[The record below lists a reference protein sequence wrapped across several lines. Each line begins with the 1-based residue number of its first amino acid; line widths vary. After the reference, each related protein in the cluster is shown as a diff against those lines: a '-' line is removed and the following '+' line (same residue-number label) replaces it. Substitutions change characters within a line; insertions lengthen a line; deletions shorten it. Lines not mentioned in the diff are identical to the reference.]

1 MPHIQSPHRQ
11 PTKVQSQRF
20 DPSMRR
26 TQVARILLVE
36 DEPVTG
42 EVFARVLQQD
52 GFAVRA
58 VRDGMQAL
66 HALRDESQDLLVLDL
81 GLPTLSGIEVLRQL
95 RSGPKAAMPVVV
107 ISGASPR
114 SLSAGLE
121 LLQPG
126 LWLEKPVRPRELIAA
141 VHALRGD

>member
-1 MPHIQSPHRQ
+1 MPTI
-11 PTKVQSQRF
+11 PTPPLQSQKAKTHQV
-20 DPSMRR
+20 DPARLR
-26 TQVARILLVE
+26 TPTARILLVE

-42 EVFARVLQQD
+42 EVFARVLSQD
-52 GFAVRA
+52 GFAVHA
-58 VRDGMQAL
+58 VRDGIQAL
-66 HALRDESQDLLVLDL
+66 HALRDASQDLIVLDL

-95 RSGPKAAMPVVV
+95 RAGPKATLPVVV

-114 SLSAGLE
+114 SLRSGLE

-126 LWLEKPVRPRELIAA
+126 VWLEKPVRPRELIAA

>member
-1 MPHIQSPHRQ
+1 MPHIHSPRLQ
-11 PTKVQSQRF
+11 PTKVLAQRF
-20 DPSMRR
+20 DPSIRR
-26 TQVARILLVE
+26 TQAARILLVE

-52 GFAVRA
+52 GFAVHA

-66 HALRDESQDLLVLDL
+66 HALRDEPPDLMVLDL
-81 GLPTLSGIEVLRQL
+81 GLPTLSGIEVLRKL
-95 RSGPKAAMPVVV
+95 RSGPLAAMPVVI

-114 SLSAGLE
+114 SLRAGIE

-126 LWLEKPVRPRELIAA
+126 VWLEKPVRPRELVAA
-141 VHALRGD
+141 VHALRGE

>member
-1 MPHIQSPHRQ
+1 MPHIHSPRLQ
-11 PTKVQSQRF
+11 PTKVQAQRL
-20 DPSMRR
+20 DPSIRR

-52 GFAVRA
+52 GFAVHA

-66 HALRDESQDLLVLDL
+66 HALRDAPPDLMVLDL

-95 RSGPKAAMPVVV
+95 RSGPLAAMPVVV

-114 SLSAGLE
+114 SLRAGTE

-126 LWLEKPVRPRELIAA
+126 VWLEKPVRPRELIAA
-141 VHALRGD
+141 VHALRGA